1 MYRGLLNLFF
11 VYRAFTEISDRM
23 FQWLFYRDIET
34 PVCNDRE
41 FDFYLI
47 ASSPP
52 APPPQCLAFDDAE
65 PIRSVP
71 LNAMQMMFN
80 PQSFK
85 ANFLYWKFHQ
95 EICKQLAN

>member
-1 MYRGLLNLFF
+1 MFGWFF
-11 VYRAFTEISDRM
+11 RTE
-23 FQWLFYRDIET
+23 IET
-34 PVCNDRE
+34 PMSNDRD

-52 APPPQCLAFDDAE
+52 AAPPQSLAFDDGE
-65 PIRSVP
+65 PVRSLP
-71 LNAMQMMFN
+71 SNAMEMMFN

>member
-1 MYRGLLNLFF
+1 MFGWFF
-11 VYRAFTEISDRM
+11 HTE
-23 FQWLFYRDIET
+23 IET
-34 PVCNDRE
+34 PMCNDRD
-41 FDFYLI
+41 FDFYLV
-47 ASSPP
+47 AHSPP
-52 APPPQCLAFDDAE
+52 AAPPQSLAFDDAE

-95 EICKQLAN
+95 EICAQLAD

>member
-1 MYRGLLNLFF
+1 
-11 VYRAFTEISDRM
+11 M
-23 FQWLFYRDIET
+23 FQWFFHHDIEN
-34 PVCNDRE
+34 PMRDDRD

-47 ASSPP
+47 SQEPP
-52 APPPQCLAFDDAE
+52 VAPPQSLAFDDAE
-65 PIRSVP
+65 PICSVP

-95 EICKQLAN
+95 EICKKLSN